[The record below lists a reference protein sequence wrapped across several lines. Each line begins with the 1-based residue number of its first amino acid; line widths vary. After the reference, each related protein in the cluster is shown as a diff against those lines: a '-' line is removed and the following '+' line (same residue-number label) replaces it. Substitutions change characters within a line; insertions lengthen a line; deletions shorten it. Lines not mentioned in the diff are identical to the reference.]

1 MEDVNK
7 EEVGELVGPE
17 DDSGGKGGDVVHLG
31 EGQQGGDGNRE
42 HVPRYQPPLHTWITM
57 ITNH

>member
-17 DDSGGKGGDVVHLG
+17 DDGGGKGGDVVHLG
-31 EGQQGGDGNRE
+31 EGQQGRYGDGE
-42 HVPRYQPPLHTWITM
+42 HVPRNQIPNK
-57 ITNH
+57 TNG